1 MAIAAASTHPFS
13 SWMDQQVTTAERY
26 AKHQA
31 ALAEVARRMLIFGM
45 HVHVGIDD
53 KELLIDVMDQARYFL
68 PHLLALST
76 SSPFWYGRD
85 TGLKSYRSIVFE
97 NMPRTGP
104 PPAFGSWAEYQAF
117 VDTLVVTNSI
127 DDPTFIWWDIRPHPK
142 FPTLEFRVCDICTRV
157 DEALCLAAL
166 IVALVAKLID
176 LRRMNRS
183 WRSYRHALICENKW
197 RAIRYGID
205 GKLIDFGRR
214 EEVPVRE
221 LALELLELVD
231 DVLDPLG
238 LRRDAEYVHTI
249 LAGGTSADRQLATW
263 RETGDLEAVVD
274 RVVAETREGLG

>member
-1 MAIAAASTHPFS
+1 
-13 SWMDQQVTTAERY
+13 
-26 AKHQA
+26 
-31 ALAEVARRMLIFGM
+31 
-45 HVHVGIDD
+45 
-53 KELLIDVMDQARYFL
+53 
-68 PHLLALST
+68 
-76 SSPFWYGRD
+76 
-85 TGLKSYRSIVFE
+85 
-97 NMPRTGP
+97 
-104 PPAFGSWAEYQAF
+104 
-117 VDTLVVTNSI
+117 VVTNSI

-166 IVALVAKLID
+166 IVALVAKLIA

-249 LAGGTSADRQLATW
+249 LAVGTSADRQLATW
-263 RETGDLEAVVD
+263 RATGDLGAVVD